1 MKKSEHTEQAALFS
15 WAKKMEGRHPQLKMM
30 FAIPNG
36 GLRNIRVAM
45 KLKKEGVKAGIPD
58 IFLAVPRHLPNPTKD
73 VFTLHGLFIEMK
85 YGKNK
90 PTKEQ
95 QQWLTD
101 LEDEGYRAEV
111 CHSFEEAKKVIE
123 DYLGLETR

>member
-1 MKKSEHTEQAALFS
+1 
-15 WAKKMEGRHPQLKMM
+15 MEGRHPQLKMM